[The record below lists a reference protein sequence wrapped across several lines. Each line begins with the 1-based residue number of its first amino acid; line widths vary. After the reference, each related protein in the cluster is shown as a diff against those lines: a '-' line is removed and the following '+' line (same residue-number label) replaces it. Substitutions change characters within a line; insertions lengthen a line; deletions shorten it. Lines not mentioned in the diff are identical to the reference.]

1 MLQCVGRQILAV
13 ADGSGIGKNR
23 SEMYVEE
30 FLVPGVVM
38 LGDVNRDRLLTVADV
53 TALISHVL
61 NNDFELSS
69 NFNPAAADLNG
80 DGHTT
85 VSDVTMLIGMILR

>member
-1 MLQCVGRQILAV
+1 M
-13 ADGSGIGKNR
+13 
-23 SEMYVEE
+23 
-30 FLVPGVVM
+30 
-38 LGDVNRDRLLTVADV
+38 

-85 VSDVTMLIGMILR
+85 VSDVTMLISMILR